1 MAEDINFGTLTD
13 RLNFHFGSNQIQKI
27 DQGGTTVWVN
37 NQVPVVSITG
47 PVVGT
52 PGASNTD
59 IQVTASTNQVVE
71 FTYSDAD
78 AADTVSTI
86 TVTDPNGG
94 NVNVSGFSAGQNS
107 GTCTFTIAS
116 TWFTTTGPVTSNNVF
131 TITATD
137 NRGGVATSTVT
148 VTAAAFNGPT
158 ITASNSSVTDPANA
172 SSTGTI
178 PTPASGV
185 FSKVSTTSTGL
196 GFGNPAL
203 TSNTLSAVWSN
214 GTCGTS
220 ISRTFY
226 AASYDS
232 NSGTWSGVSTK
243 TVTLTVNS
251 VGPYNVTMPN
261 YSNGFIGGGG
271 GPATSASYNYHSSL
285 SSFKW
290 DGDCAGTSITRF
302 TARAYI
308 SPASGY
314 AWKANTDFNYATLT
328 RNSTTKTDSTISNP
342 TSLTGAVDINW
353 STFYP
358 TTSGMANFFSGVTP
372 ANASSQV
379 PAITIFSSLN
389 TAGAIPKRV
398 WQNGNTTFS
407 ATENVAFNWT
417 IPYTSPGGFT
427 LADGPAYS
435 TGANQPGTSGGGTTT
450 SNYPSIFGISSSLA
464 AISLTF
470 PVAGTYKYYH
480 SSSASFIGIS
490 AGGVA
495 TGPVLVP
502 ASHISTLTFN
512 VSAAATNSNGTSGY
526 TVTNTSSSTS
536 GGGTSTSNNYGSWSA
551 WTPTSTSSSAQC
563 DQATVTVTQSR
574 SRTRSITTTV
584 APTYETT
591 VNTNTCTVLT
601 SPTGTGTQPSCTS
614 PSGAIGSSYTT
625 SSTTTT
631 SSGSSST
638 SSQPNENQTRS
649 QSVTNTAYSAT
660 TTTFVRNTSIAL
672 TGGVFTQTSAG
683 TCAPVDE
690 SIGCNVNNATCTV
703 SSTRTP
709 IGNRSAVMQTGNYV
723 TTDCFGNSSSGGQVQ
738 IEYHPAQTG
747 VNGTPQTCYITYS
760 NPDFSVSCQYG
771 TSQGFGSQELCNGTI
786 VSGAQTACYKTG
798 QPGINYSG
806 TSC

>member
-52 PGASNTD
+52 PGANNTD
-59 IQVTASTNQVVE
+59 IQVTASANQVVE
-71 FTYSDAD
+71 FTYSDTD

-86 TVTDPNGG
+86 TVTDPNSG

-116 TWFTTTGPVTSNNVF
+116 TWFTTIGPVTSNNVF

-158 ITASNSSVTDPANA
+158 ITASNSSVTHPANA

-178 PTPASGV
+178 PSPASGV

-196 GFGNPAL
+196 GFGNAAL

-220 ISRTFY
+220 VSKTFY

-243 TVTLTVNS
+243 TVTLTVS
-251 VGPYNVTMPN
+251 GLGPYSPSIPA
-261 YSNGFIGGGG
+261 YASNIAYTSSSYWRWTQECSSAITGFQSNLY
-271 GPATSASYNYHSSL
+271 AT
-285 SSFKW
+285 
-290 DGDCAGTSITRF
+290 
-302 TARAYI
+302 
-308 SPASGY
+308 PASGY
-314 AWKANTDFNYATLT
+314 AWLSGTSFASSAISRGGYTH
-328 RNSTTKTDSTISNP
+328 TDSSISNP
-342 TSLTGAVDINW
+342 TTNTGAVNI
-353 STFYP
+353 S
-358 TTSGMANFFSGVTP
+358 SGHTETNSSFLSGVTP
-372 ANASSQV
+372 SNASVTS
-379 PAITIFSSLN
+379 PSLAVSATN
-389 TAGAIPKRV
+389 GSPGRV

-407 ATENVAFNWT
+407 ATPNVAFNWT

-427 LADGPAYS
+427 LTDGPSYS
-435 TGANQPGTSGGGTTT
+435 SGANQSGASGGGTTT
-450 SNYPSIFGISSSLA
+450 SNYPSLVGLNFSLA

-480 SSSASFIGIS
+480 SSSSSFIGVS

-495 TGPVLVP
+495 TGPVLCP
-502 ASHISTLTFN
+502 ASHFSTLTFN
-512 VSAAATNSNGTSGY
+512 VASAASNSNGTSGY

-551 WTPTSTSSSAQC
+551 WSPSSVNDASQC
-563 DQATVTVTQSR
+563 NQATVTVTQSR
-574 SRTRSITTTV
+574 SRTYSITTTV

-601 SPTGTGTQPSCTS
+601 SPTGTGIQPSCTS
-614 PSGAIGSSYTT
+614 PSGAVGSSYNT

-638 SSQPNENQTRS
+638 SSQPNQNETRS

-660 TTTFVRNTSIAL
+660 TTTFVRDTSIAL

-690 SIGCNVNNATCTV
+690 SIGCGTNAATCTV

-709 IGNRSAVMQTGNYV
+709 IGNRTAVMQTGNYV

-786 VSGAQTACYKTG
+786 VSGAQYACFKTG